1 MDKIQNIKEQFASDL
16 KKIEDAISF
25 SSLSNLRTDV
35 GKAVSAA
42 KENAEKHL
50 NALEEANDKADQV
63 ADPFLLRVSASRYT
77 VPILISIAVALFTAG
92 VLVGV
97 KL

>member
-1 MDKIQNIKEQFASDL
+1 MSKIQKIKEQFAADL

-35 GKAVSAA
+35 AKAVASA

-50 NALEEANDKADQV
+50 NALEEANDRADQV
-63 ADPFLLRVSASRYT
+63 TDSFLMRIAASRYT
-77 VPILISIAVALFTAG
+77 VPILIPLAIALFAAG
-92 VLVGV
+92 LLVGL